1 MNLEYPY
8 SYENVE
14 DMASKYLSEEQIK
27 IIRKAY
33 EFAKVAHEFKIM
45 RILYTKIYYHINI
58 LYTIIYLNF
67 LKLCYHLI

>member
-14 DMASKYLSEEQIK
+14 DMASKYLSDEQIE

-33 EFAKVAHEFKIM
+33 EFAKDAHEGQF
-45 RILYTKIYYHINI
+45 R
-58 LYTIIYLNF
+58 
-67 LKLCYHLI
+67 

>member
-27 IIRKAY
+27 TIRQAY
-33 EFAKVAHEFKIM
+33 EFAKVAHEGQFRKSGEPY
-45 RILYTKIYYHINI
+45 ILHPVQVA
-58 LYTIIYLNF
+58 
-67 LKLCYHLI
+67 

>member
-33 EFAKVAHEFKIM
+33 EFAKVAQDRKSVV
-45 RILYTKIYYHINI
+45 
-58 LYTIIYLNF
+58 
-67 LKLCYHLI
+67 